1 MGYRTQSETWVCLLS
16 GLETLFGFVPNYFA
30 IFVRLKE
37 QLWRQLIVFYKV
49 CISLKFLREQFLKIS
64 FSLLSQSTN
73 FLNKEI
79 ACLVKLIKELKLYAI
94 VTVLDVGVKIIS
106 YLEQLLIF
114 SIKVNRIAIFTS
126 SPGCWIISQ
135 VTKHEICSKSL
146 IKHISQF
153 RKSDCWNHFLAKSI
167 KDTHFWNSLVGKP

>member
-1 MGYRTQSETWVCLLS
+1 MFLS
-16 GLETLFGFVPNYFA
+16 SMDSSQV
-30 IFVRLKE
+30 
-37 QLWRQLIVFYKV
+37 
-49 CISLKFLREQFLKIS
+49 LREQFLKIS
-64 FSLLSQSTN
+64 FYLLSQSTN

-135 VTKHEICSKSL
+135 VTKLEICCELFVKQV
-146 IKHISQF
+146 SQF
-153 RKSDCWNHFLAKSI
+153 EKLTSAKI
-167 KDTHFWNSLVGKP
+167 IFWQKLQKVPIFETPLVGKP

>member
-1 MGYRTQSETWVCLLS
+1 MVRKPLI
-16 GLETLFGFVPNYFA
+16 GFVPNFFA

-37 QLWRQLIVFYKV
+37 QIWRQL
-49 CISLKFLREQFLKIS
+49 SLDFSHVLREQFLKIS
-64 FSLLSQSTN
+64 SFYLLSQSTN

-126 SPGCWIISQ
+126 SPGC
-135 VTKHEICSKSL
+135 
-146 IKHISQF
+146 
-153 RKSDCWNHFLAKSI
+153 
-167 KDTHFWNSLVGKP
+167 

>member
-1 MGYRTQSETWVCLLS
+1 MKTATCVLS
-16 GLETLFGFVPNYFA
+16 SLD
-30 IFVRLKE
+30 
-37 QLWRQLIVFYKV
+37 
-49 CISLKFLREQFLKIS
+49 ISLSREQSLKIS
-64 FSLLSQSTN
+64 IYLLSQSTN
-73 FLNKEI
+73 FLNKEM

-135 VTKHEICSKSL
+135 VTKHEICLKL
-146 IKHISQF
+146 FVKHISHF
-153 RKSDCWNHFLAKSI
+153 EKVTSAEIICWQKLQKIPTFETPLLENHKVCKKTRIRFAYQAI
-167 KDTHFWNSLVGKP
+167 

>member
-1 MGYRTQSETWVCLLS
+1 MSFGEKCLS
-16 GLETLFGFVPNYFA
+16 QKYCEKKWGKMTFGEKCHREKCRGEKCHLGKNVLHPSS
-30 IFVRLKE
+30 
-37 QLWRQLIVFYKV
+37 
-49 CISLKFLREQFLKIS
+49 SLDFSQFLREQFLKIT
-64 FSLLSQSTN
+64 FSLLSQNTN

-126 SPGCWIISQ
+126 SPGC
-135 VTKHEICSKSL
+135 
-146 IKHISQF
+146 
-153 RKSDCWNHFLAKSI
+153 
-167 KDTHFWNSLVGKP
+167 

>member
-1 MGYRTQSETWVCLLS
+1 MKTATCVLS
-16 GLETLFGFVPNYFA
+16 SLD
-30 IFVRLKE
+30 
-37 QLWRQLIVFYKV
+37 
-49 CISLKFLREQFLKIS
+49 ISQISREQSLKIS
-64 FSLLSQSTN
+64 FYLLSQSTN

-135 VTKHEICSKSL
+135 VTK
-146 IKHISQF
+146 IKIGSELFVKHVSQF
-153 RKSDCWNHFLAKSI
+153 ENVPSANFI
-167 KDTHFWNSLVGKP
+167 F